1 MGSDPIFRALA
12 DVVSIEYKPTH
23 TNKNPGAAMKQGF
36 MRLRQSICVLTLA
49 VSSAVIAQPAG
60 TDPAPAPLPAE
71 AASAGITM
79 PQPAAGSPA
88 HDELRALQKTME
100 DALNGRN
107 LDAMLANVDD
117 KLVFTAMN
125 AESGYGKEHVRD
137 YFNRMLNGPDKIVD
151 NIKVD
156 FVPDGLATFYGP
168 DVAVSAGSAASH
180 YDLTNGM
187 KFDVNARWTATL
199 VRKDGKWL
207 VAAFHYSTNMF
218 KNPVLDTQ
226 RKWLT
231 ISGIGGAL
239 LLGVIGFFV
248 GRRRR

>member
-1 MGSDPIFRALA
+1 
-12 DVVSIEYKPTH
+12 
-23 TNKNPGAAMKQGF
+23 MKERFQ
-36 MRLRQSICVLTLA
+36 RLRRSIFVFTLA
-49 VSSAVIAQPAG
+49 VSSAVAAQPAG
-60 TDPAPAPLPAE
+60 KDPATEPAPTVVNP
-71 AASAGITM
+71 GITM
-79 PQPAAGSPA
+79 PQPAADAPE
-88 HDELRALQKTME
+88 HNELRALQKTME
-100 DALNGRN
+100 DALNARD
-107 LDAMLANVDD
+107 LDALLANVDD

-168 DVAVSAGSAASH
+168 DVAVSAGNADSH

-218 KNPVLDTQ
+218 KNPVLDAQ
-226 RKWLT
+226 RKWMM
-231 ISGIGGAL
+231 IAGIGGAL